1 MSRRTTRIAAVAL
14 GLAALA
20 ACSSIPLGTAAKLRG
35 LDYLNDDVAS
45 LLLAFDLPPS
55 LEPVQGASTISFD
68 ITTPAS
74 GERHIKA
81 TLVAADAGDLAG
93 TLPPP
98 SGERNYYLFGFSDP
112 DKQAIREAQAW
123 ARTLPAGN
131 NALSI
136 SLAPRLCR
144 TEPVDPAKTTVSALI
159 ALPGAPGLAPL
170 LSNQPLSTVLASA
183 PIKDV
188 PPCAGHS
195 G

>member
-1 MSRRTTRIAAVAL
+1 MRRTTRTAAAAIA
-14 GLAALA
+14 LAALA
-20 ACSSIPLGTAAKLRG
+20 ACSSIPIGTAAKLRG

-45 LLLAFDLPPS
+45 LLLALDLPPS

-68 ITTPAS
+68 ITTPSS
-74 GERHIKA
+74 GERRIKA
-81 TLVAADAGDLAG
+81 TLVAADADELAG

-123 ARTLPAGN
+123 AKTLPAGS

-136 SLAPRLCR
+136 SLSPRLCR
-144 TEPVDPAKTTVSALI
+144 TEPVDPARTTISALV

-170 LSNQPLSTVLASA
+170 LSNQPLASVLASA
-183 PIKDV
+183 PIKDI